1 MWGYQHIYIY
11 THPCGGTMSP
21 VTLGGRRMSPRK
33 SPSHWKFPA
42 GPRMQSAW
50 GSGPG
55 VGGFDVASSREDDSL
70 NRDQWGSLGINRDQ

>member
-1 MWGYQHIYIY
+1 MCYVGVSTYIHLHTPMWGYNVPSD
-11 THPCGGTMSP
+11 TGRTPDGT
-21 VTLGGRRMSPRK
+21 RK

-55 VGGFDVASSREDDSL
+55 VGGFDVASSRQDDSL
-70 NRDQWGSLGINRDQ
+70 NRDQ